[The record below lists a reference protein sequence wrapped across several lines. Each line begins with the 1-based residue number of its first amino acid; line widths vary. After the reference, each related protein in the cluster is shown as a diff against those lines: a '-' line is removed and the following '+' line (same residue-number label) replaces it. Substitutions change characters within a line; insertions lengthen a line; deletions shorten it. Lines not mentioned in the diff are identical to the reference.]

1 MAEEHR
7 DSIPPTSRPSLR
19 ALMRPTAST
28 TADHIRAEQV
38 RMLFQQAP
46 PAQLLSIA
54 AAGVVC
60 WALWNVGDRDLLRAW
75 FAVITIVT
83 LGRMALAVAFQRR
96 GPAAEA
102 MPHWELAFLIT
113 LAIVSL
119 AWGMGG
125 WAVMP
130 RSSVLHQAVVYFFL
144 MGIAGGAV
152 ASYSAHAVASAIS
165 VCALMLPATV
175 AFALQGT
182 PELRA
187 LALGGL
193 LYLAAAIRSTRT
205 FGFFMRRTFQLSFEL
220 QQAYGRAREQ
230 ARTDDLTRLANR
242 RAFVEQGRAALDQ
255 AKRYNRPLS
264 LVLFDID
271 HFKRVNDSRG
281 HAAGDEV
288 LKKVAA
294 LLAAVVRA
302 SDTAGRI
309 GGEEFGVLLP
319 ETAVAEARL
328 FAERLREGI
337 RAQAI
342 VHDGAEMRVSCSF
355 GVAQAGPQTTTL
367 DGLLG
372 AADAALYRAKEAGR
386 DRVEAA

>member
-1 MAEEHR
+1 M
-7 DSIPPTSRPSLR
+7 RPS
-19 ALMRPTAST
+19 APT

-54 AAGVVC
+54 AAGVVV
-60 WALWNVGDRDLLRAW
+60 WVLWNVGDRDLLRAW
-75 FAVITIVT
+75 FTVITVVT
-83 LGRMALAVAFQRR
+83 LGRMFLAMAFQRR
-96 GPAAEA
+96 SPPSEA
-102 MPHWELAFLIT
+102 MPGWELAFLIT

-125 WAVMP
+125 WAIMP

-175 AFALQGT
+175 AFALQSA

-230 ARTDDLTRLANR
+230 ARTDDLTKLANR
-242 RAFVEQGRAALDQ
+242 RAFVELGRAALDQ

-288 LKKVAA
+288 LRRVAA
-294 LLAAVVRA
+294 LVASAVRA
-302 SDTAGRI
+302 SDTAGRL

-319 ETAVAEARL
+319 ETPLAEARL

-342 VHDGAEMRVSCSF
+342 THDGAEMHVSCSF

-372 AADAALYRAKEAGR
+372 AADAALYRAKQSGR